1 MENDEKNDKIGEFGN
16 IQEKE
21 SEKFNKEMGAYK
33 NKKLQT

>member
-1 MENDEKNDKIGEFGN
+1 MENDEKNDKIGEFRN

-21 SEKFNKEMGAYK
+21 SEKFNKEMGTYK